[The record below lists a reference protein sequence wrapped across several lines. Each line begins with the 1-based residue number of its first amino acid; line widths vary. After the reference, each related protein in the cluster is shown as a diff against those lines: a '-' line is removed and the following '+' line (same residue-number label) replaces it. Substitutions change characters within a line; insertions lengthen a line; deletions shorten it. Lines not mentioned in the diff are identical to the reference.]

1 MGETAGLNFDV
12 FLNDH
17 GMQKSMKELKS
28 TASMLKS
35 EMRSN
40 FAELKSG
47 GQVTDAYADKVKKS
61 GEAIKAEQNVIDS
74 AEKSQKG
81 LDLQTEEGRKEY
93 AKQEIAISGAKKSI
107 ASLTGEQNRAKESL
121 NYYKS
126 GMADMNKSMK
136 NASNSSKAYVDRLR
150 AEGKENQANKAQL
163 TGLSEKYSSLSGIY
177 KKQEEE
183 LNKISKSSG
192 IASEAY
198 LKQKTRL
205 DQTGKAMADTQAHV
219 KTLNKSVGGLSVRM
233 ASLADKGAK
242 ASKSF
247 KTVGGR
253 MVSLG
258 KTASSATVAI
268 GAGFAFGAKKA
279 IELQNSFKQTTNLIK
294 NGGETQKEAISGVNK
309 MQRDATSDSIKY
321 GKSQKSIA
329 DGYQDLVKRGYS
341 SKQALGAMRS
351 ELQASVASGDDFSDV
366 VEVSSQTLEA
376 FGLRTKSTAGMIQNT
391 KKVTNELAYAADLTS
406 TGFSDLGVGMSY
418 VGSTAHQAGF
428 SLSETASAMGLLSN
442 NGLEAD
448 KAGTGLRKAINS
460 LISPTK
466 GGVDALKS
474 MNLTTKDFVD
484 KSGKMK
490 SMTDVFGLLK
500 SHTEGMSKTEKTNLF
515 HSLFGTTGQQAG
527 LILAESADQLGK
539 LNDQVARS
547 DKQHNGKGYVAVLAD
562 QNMKTAKNQL
572 ARFNQAGEAVA
583 IMFAKNVLP
592 YITKIAVKMAGMLD
606 KLGKMSPKTQKLVVG
621 FGLAAAAA
629 GPVLAIIGGISE
641 GIGAS
646 ISGLKTMV
654 NWYGKLNSKMTVQT
668 DSRSVNNGTGIVNQW
683 KKSSTLGKV
692 ATVAVGV
699 KAIYDASTDIS
710 KGMSERNPKKKLED
724 YGSAAGGAI
733 GAAVGARFGPI
744 GMAIGEDLGSKIGS
758 KGGDAA
764 EKFSEGWDKYNKK
777 HPLNIS
783 EVKGGTTKQAGY
795 EYKQGIS
802 GSIDQKQLNKEGVGG
817 LFDPRM
823 WANSWGA
830 LFRQIGGGTA
840 KSNSKTSFG
849 GFLKFEVQNIKW
861 PKAPK
866 WLSWLTTDQNPGKG
880 SKPITMPKIAFSK
893 IKVPKIWKWLTTDVK
908 PKTKPIEAPKFKK
921 ISWPKLPKWMNV
933 KTWHWPN
940 FKAPKFKKINWPKV
954 PNLAKSWSSMT
965 GKLSKN
971 FNSWK
976 KSFSKSWSKHW
987 SSTRSTLSR
996 DWSSMQ
1002 KNTKKFGS
1010 NMNGWFGGFKKSFAK
1025 HWSKHWSSVK
1035 STLANRWDDMRKKSG
1050 SWGTSMEKWRSKFSS
1065 AFQKGFRS
1073 LGSGL
1078 HSIWSGIWTKMHK
1091 LTHSGMKDIVGII
1104 NSGIRGI
1111 DGVIHLFG
1119 GKKQAIAPM
1128 HFATGT
1134 GSLSSNFRKSI
1145 DRVTPAIV
1153 NDEPGANN
1161 PELIYRKSS
1170 GSVEYSTQ
1178 KNAHTILMPGDE
1190 VANATDSA
1198 KFGLTHF
1205 AKGGIG
1211 SFFSGIGNSISNAI
1225 SGTVSAAAKG
1235 ANWLKKLFST
1245 AKKIISHPVK
1255 SVENLFSYSKNGTK
1269 GIFQGLGKGMFDKVS
1284 TNAKSWWSDLW
1295 SMVDLNGGGSGGG
1308 SWRHTPGLSET
1319 NGFGA
1324 SRPFGSHD
1332 GVDFSGPLG
1341 SAIDAVHGG
1350 TVAQIGKPGHG
1361 WPYSQL
1367 GDIIWVKS
1375 DDGYQEIYQEF
1386 GGMGNIKVSQGDNIK
1401 TGQKIAT
1408 LGHLN
1413 GAGSGAHVHIGVSKG
1428 SVWNHGGSSTKGWLD
1443 VTKMHGSSDGN
1454 SKKSSKKSNDKGIK
1468 AQVGSGFWKTI
1479 SKIASMFGDND
1490 GGGSV
1495 ANPGGSGV
1503 ARWRS
1508 DVKKALKANGFKATA
1523 SQVSAWMKVIARES
1537 NGDPK
1542 AVNHTDINAQE
1553 GHPSKGLVQTIE
1565 STFNSNK
1572 FRGHGNIFNGYD
1584 DLLAGIHY
1592 MKRRY
1597 GSGASAFARVS
1608 GPEGYANGGFSSTAK
1623 LANISEGNSLESI
1636 IPLSK
1641 PSRAWELI
1649 GKSSA
1654 YLNKKNNSHTP
1665 SANTSEDNSEYLQQL
1680 IDQNSQLLNQIGQFM
1695 QLVQAKPTGITAQQV
1710 YAANKQQT
1718 AIQTTKYNRS
1728 LGLG

>member
-74 AEKSQKG
+74 AEKAQKG

-107 ASLTGEQNRAKESL
+107 VSLTGEQNRAKESL

-205 DQTGKAMADTQAHV
+205 DQTGKSMADTQAHV

-490 SMTDVFGLLK
+490 SMTDIFGLLK

-547 DKQHNGKGYVAVLAD
+547 DKQHSGKGYVAVLAD

-572 ARFNQAGEAVA
+572 ARFKQAGEAVA
-583 IMFAKNVLP
+583 VMFAKNVLP

-629 GPVLAIIGGISE
+629 GPVLTIIGGISK

-646 ISGLKTMV
+646 ISGLKNMAK
-654 NWYGKLNSKMTVQT
+654 WYGKLNSKMTVQT
-668 DSRSVNNGTGIVNQW
+668 DSRSVNNGTGIANQW
-683 KKSSTLGKV
+683 KKSSKLGKV

-699 KAIYDASTDIS
+699 QAVYDASTDIA
-710 KGMSERNPKKKLED
+710 KGMKTKNPDKKLKA
-724 YGSAAGGAI
+724 YGSATGETMGGAI
-733 GAAVGARFGPI
+733 GLALGGPLGAELGMQI
-744 GMAIGEDLGSKIGS
+744 GKIAGE
-758 KGGDAA
+758 KGGDMAH
-764 EKFSEGWDKYNKK
+764 KFATGWSKYNKK
-777 HPLNIS
+777 HPLQMAK
-783 EVKGGTTKQAGY
+783 VKGGTAGQSGY
-795 EYKQGIS
+795 EFKKGAS
-802 GSIDQKQLNKEGVGG
+802 GTVDNKQLNKEGVGG

-880 SKPITMPKIAFSK
+880 NKPITMPKIKFPK
-893 IKVPKIWKWLTTDVK
+893 IKLPNIWKWLTTDVK

-921 ISWPKLPKWMNV
+921 IKWPSLPKWMNW
-933 KTWHWPN
+933 KTWKWPK
-940 FKAPKFKKINWPKV
+940 FKAPKMPKIKWPKV
-954 PNLAKSWSSMT
+954 PNLAKSWSSAT
-965 GKLSKN
+965 KKLSKN

-987 SSTRSTLSR
+987 KSTKKTLSS
-996 DWSSMQ
+996 DWTSMLKTSKKWSGNTSS
-1002 KNTKKFGS
+1002 
-1010 NMNGWFGGFKKSFAK
+1010 WFSGFKKSFSKSWKK
-1025 HWSKHWSSVK
+1025 HWK
-1035 STLANRWDDMRKKSG
+1035 STKSYLADRWSDMRKNSG
-1050 SWGTSMEKWRSKFSS
+1050 SWGTSMENWRSKFSKN
-1065 AFQKGFRS
+1065 FQKGFHS
-1073 LGSGL
+1073 LGTGL
-1078 HSIWSGIWTKMHK
+1078 KSIWSGIWSSMKK
-1091 LTHSGMKDIVGII
+1091 LTHAGMKDVVGVI
-1104 NSGIRGI
+1104 NAGVKGVN
-1111 DGVIHLFG
+1111 GVIHLFG
-1119 GKKQAIAPM
+1119 GKKTTISPI

-1145 DRVTPAIV
+1145 DRITPAIV
-1153 NDEPGANN
+1153 NDEPGATN
-1161 PELIYRKSS
+1161 PELIYRKASD
-1170 GSVEYSTQ
+1170 SVEYSKE
-1178 KNAHTILMPGDE
+1178 KNAHTVLMPGDE

-1198 KFGLTHF
+1198 KMGLTHF
-1205 AKGGIG
+1205 AKGGIS
-1211 SFFSGIGNSISNAI
+1211 SFFSGIGGAI
-1225 SGTVSAAAKG
+1225 SGTVSKVAQTVS
-1235 ANWLKKLFST
+1235 WLKKLFNT
-1245 AKKIISHPVK
+1245 ATKIIAHPIK
-1255 SVENLFSYSKNGTK
+1255 SVESLFKYSKNGTK
-1269 GIFQGLGKGMFDKVS
+1269 GIFTSIGKGAFDK
-1284 TNAKSWWSDLW
+1284 TAKNVKNWWGDLW
-1295 SMVDLNGGGSGGG
+1295 SMVNLNGDSAGGN
-1308 SWRHTPGLSET
+1308 WAHNPGLSET

-1324 SRPFGSHD
+1324 SRSFGTHD
-1332 GVDFSGPLG
+1332 GVDFSGKLG
-1341 SAIDAVHGG
+1341 SAITAVHGG
-1350 TVAQIGKPGHG
+1350 TVTHIGKPLHG

-1367 GDIIWVKS
+1367 GDVITVKS
-1375 DDGYQEIYQEF
+1375 SDGYQEIYQEF
-1386 GGMGNIKVSQGDNIK
+1386 GDMGNIKVSTGDEIK

-1408 LGHLN
+1408 LGKLN

-1572 FRGHGNIFNGYD
+1572 FKGHGNIFNGYD

-1710 YAANKQQT
+1710 YAANKQRT

>member
-1 MGETAGLNFDV
+1 MNNMGETAGLNFDV

-74 AEKSQKG
+74 AEKAQKG

-107 ASLTGEQNRAKESL
+107 VSLTGEQNRAKESL

-192 IASEAY
+192 IASETY

-205 DQTGKAMADTQAHV
+205 DQTGKAMADTQVHV

-233 ASLADKGAK
+233 AGLADKGAK

-309 MQRDATSDSIKY
+309 MQRDAASDSIKY

-351 ELQASVASGDDFSDV
+351 ELQASVASGDDFKDV
-366 VEVSSQTLEA
+366 VTVSSQTLEA

-428 SLSETASAMGLLSN
+428 SLSETAAAMGLLSN

-466 GGVDALKS
+466 GGTSALKA
-474 MNLTTKDFVD
+474 MNLSTKDFID
-484 KSGKMK
+484 KKGNMK
-490 SMTDVFGLLK
+490 SMTDIFGLLK
-500 SHTEGMSKTEKTNLF
+500 SHTDGMSKTEKTNLF

-527 LILAESADQLGK
+527 LILAASSKQLGK

-547 DKQHNGKGYVAVLAD
+547 DKQHNGQGYVATLAN

-572 ARFNQAGEAVA
+572 ARFKQAGEAVA

-629 GPVLAIIGGISE
+629 GPVLTIIGGISK

-646 ISGLKTMV
+646 ISGLKTMA

-668 DSRSVNNGTGIVNQW
+668 DSRSVNNGTGIANQW
-683 KKSSTLGKV
+683 KKSSKLGKI

-699 KAIYDASTDIS
+699 QAVYDASTDIA
-710 KGMSERNPKKKLED
+710 KGMKTKNPDKKLKA
-724 YGSAAGGAI
+724 YGSATGETMGGAI
-733 GAAVGARFGPI
+733 GLALGGPLGAELGMQI
-744 GMAIGEDLGSKIGS
+744 GKIAGE
-758 KGGDAA
+758 KGGDMAHKFAA
-764 EKFSEGWDKYNKK
+764 GWSEYNNK
-777 HPLNIS
+777 HPLKMAK
-783 EVKGGTTKQAGY
+783 VKGGTAGQAGY
-795 EYKQGIS
+795 EFKKGAS
-802 GSIDQKQLNKEGVGG
+802 GTVDNKQLNKEGVSG

-849 GFLKFEVQNIKW
+849 GFIKFQFQQIKW

-866 WLSWLTTDQNPGKG
+866 WFSWLTTTQNPGKG
-880 SKPITMPKIAFSK
+880 NKPITMPKIKFPK
-893 IKVPKIWKWLTTDVK
+893 IKLPNIWKWLTTDVK

-921 ISWPKLPKWMNV
+921 IKWPTLPKWMNW
-933 KTWHWPN
+933 KTWKWPK

-965 GKLSKN
+965 SKLSKN

-1025 HWSKHWSSVK
+1025 SWSKHWSSVK
-1035 STLANRWDDMRKKSG
+1035 STLANRWDDMRKESG

-1065 AFQKGFRS
+1065 TFQKGFRS

-1078 HSIWSGIWTKMHK
+1078 HSIWSGIWSGLHK
-1091 LTHSGMKDIVGII
+1091 LAHSGMKGVVDII
-1104 NSGIRGI
+1104 NDGINGI
-1111 DGVIHLFG
+1111 NGVIHLFG
-1119 GKKQAIAPM
+1119 GKKTAISPI

-1145 DRVTPAIV
+1145 DRITPAIV
-1153 NDEPGANN
+1153 NDEPGAIN
-1161 PELIYRKSS
+1161 PELIYRKASD
-1170 GSVEYSTQ
+1170 SVEYSTE
-1178 KNAHTILMPGDE
+1178 KNAHTVLMPGDE

-1198 KFGLTHF
+1198 RLGVPHF
-1205 AKGGIG
+1205 AGGGIG
-1211 SFFSGIGNSISNAI
+1211 SFFSGLGSGISDAV
-1225 SGTVSAAAKG
+1225 SGAVSTVKKDTS
-1235 ANWLKKLFST
+1235 WLKKLFMT
-1245 AKKIISHPVK
+1245 ATKIIKHPIK
-1255 SVENLFSYSKNGTK
+1255 SVEDLFKYSKGTTK
-1269 GIFQGLGKGMFDKVS
+1269 GVFQQISKGAFGKVES
-1284 TNAKSWWSDLW
+1284 SAKSWWSKLW
-1295 SMVDLNGGGSGGG
+1295 SMVNLNGDGASGDATGLLSAVEKYGKGHKYVWGADGPNSFDCSGLVMYALKKAFGISYPHFSGSQYSKTKHISKSEAQAGDLVFWGPGKHVGVYAGGDKYYSAFSPSAHPNIGMYSLAG
-1308 SWRHTPGLSET
+1308 SVPGYSPMFGAVKGLSH
-1319 NGFGA
+1319 NK
-1324 SRPFGSHD
+1324 D
-1332 GVDFSGPLG
+1332 K
-1341 SAIDAVHGG
+1341 
-1350 TVAQIGKPGHG
+1350 GK
-1361 WPYSQL
+1361 S
-1367 GDIIWVKS
+1367 S
-1375 DDGYQEIYQEF
+1375 
-1386 GGMGNIKVSQGDNIK
+1386 K
-1401 TGQKIAT
+1401 T
-1408 LGHLN
+1408 
-1413 GAGSGAHVHIGVSKG
+1413 
-1428 SVWNHGGSSTKGWLD
+1428 STKGI
-1443 VTKMHGSSDGN
+1443 
-1454 SKKSSKKSNDKGIK
+1454 KG
-1468 AQVGSGFWKTI
+1468 QVGSGFWKMI
-1479 SKIASMFGDND
+1479 SKLADKFGINNGTNAAGDSEAPSGSHKHWMEQAGIPKSWYNAANTIISAESGWNAHAQNPSSSAYGIPQALPGSKMASAGKDWKNNAITQLKWFKSYVKGRYGN
-1490 GGGSV
+1490 
-1495 ANPGGSGV
+1495 ANN
-1503 ARWRS
+1503 
-1508 DVKKALKANGFKATA
+1508 ALKF
-1523 SQVSAWMKVIARES
+1523 RES
-1537 NGDPK
+1537 HNW
-1542 AVNHTDINAQE
+1542 
-1553 GHPSKGLVQTIE
+1553 
-1565 STFNSNK
+1565 
-1572 FRGHGNIFNGYD
+1572 
-1584 DLLAGIHY
+1584 
-1592 MKRRY
+1592 
-1597 GSGASAFARVS
+1597 
-1608 GPEGYANGGFSSTAK
+1608 YANGGFSNVAK
-1623 LANISEGNSLESI
+1623 LAKISEGNALESI

-1649 GKSSA
+1649 GKSAA
-1654 YLNKKNNSHTP
+1654 YLTKKNNSHTA
-1665 SANTSEDNSEYLQQL
+1665 SANNNEGDSNAYMKQL
-1680 IDQNSQLLNQIGQFM
+1680 VDQNSQLLKQISQFM
-1695 QLVQAKPTGITAQQV
+1695 SLVDAKPTGITPQAV
-1710 YAANKQQT
+1710 YNANKQQAT
-1718 AIQTTKYNRS
+1718 IQTNRYNRS
-1728 LGLG
+1728 LGLS

>member
-74 AEKSQKG
+74 VEKAQKG

-107 ASLTGEQNRAKESL
+107 VSLTGEQNRAKESL

-205 DQTGKAMADTQAHV
+205 DQTGKAMAEAKIRT
-219 KTLNKSVGGLSVRM
+219 KSLNKSTGGLSTTMSRI
-233 ASLADKGAK
+233 ADKGASL
-242 ASKSF
+242 SKSLNNAGNKAIAF
-247 KTVGGR
+247 
-253 MVSLG
+253 G
-258 KTASSATVAI
+258 KTSSTASLAV
-268 GAGFAFGAKKA
+268 GAGFIYGSKKA

-294 NGGETQKEAISGVNK
+294 NGGETQKAAISGVNK
-309 MQRDATSDSIKY
+309 MQNDAAADAVKY

-351 ELQASVASGDDFSDV
+351 ELQASVASGDDFKDV
-366 VEVSSQTLEA
+366 VTVSSQTLEA
-376 FGLRTKSTAGMIQNT
+376 FGLRTKSTSGMISNT

-428 SLSETASAMGLLSN
+428 SLSETAAAMGLLSN

-466 GGVDALKS
+466 GGISALKT
-474 MNLTTKDFVD
+474 MNLSTKDFID
-484 KSGKMK
+484 KKGNMK
-490 SMTDVFGLLK
+490 SMTDIFGLLK
-500 SHTEGMSKTEKTNLF
+500 SHTDGMSKTEKTNLF

-527 LILAESADQLGK
+527 LILAASSKQLGK

-547 DKQHNGKGYVAVLAD
+547 DKQHNGQGYVATLAN
-562 QNMKTAKNQL
+562 QNMKTAQNQL
-572 ARFNQAGEAVA
+572 AKFKQAGEAVS

-592 YITKIAVKMAGMLD
+592 YITKIAVKLAGILD
-606 KLGKMSPKTQKLVVG
+606 RIGKMSPKMQKLTVG
-621 FGLAAAAA
+621 FGL
-629 GPVLAIIGGISE
+629 VLAAISPVAFAIGGISK

-654 NWYGKLNSKMTVQT
+654 NWYGKLNSKMAAPVA
-668 DSRSVNNGTGIVNQW
+668 SRAISNGKGISNQW
-683 KKSSTLGKV
+683 NSLNTGGKV
-692 ATVAVGV
+692 ATAAVGV
-699 KAIYDASTDIS
+699 GIAASAGIDLFKGIKAKNPDS
-710 KGMSERNPKKKLED
+710 KFKDFGK
-724 YGSAAGGAI
+724 SAGTVLGGGIGFALGGPAGAAI
-733 GAAVGARFGPI
+733 GATI
-744 GMAIGEDLGSKIGS
+744 G
-758 KGGDAA
+758 
-764 EKFSEGWDKYNKK
+764 
-777 HPLNIS
+777 
-783 EVKGGTTKQAGY
+783 KQAGKWAGEASKKFVDGWNKKGKGAKPPKGFLPKMGY
-795 EYKQGIS
+795 YARAGGDSIAEWGKSFYIGLKKLGIVKVFQDQFKLVDNAFKIWKDIFTGKWKDIFPDVKKYVGQGMKTVSDTFTAYGKTI
-802 GSIDQKQLNKEGVGG
+802 NKI
-817 LFDPRM
+817 L
-823 WANSWGA
+823 
-830 LFRQIGGGTA
+830 
-840 KSNSKTSFG
+840 NSKFG
-849 GFLKFEVQNIKW
+849 KSVKGKMNDFWN
-861 PKAPK
+861 
-866 WLSWLTTDQNPGKG
+866 WLTTDK
-880 SKPITMPKIAFSK
+880 KPST
-893 IKVPKIWKWLTTDVK
+893 
-908 PKTKPIEAPKFKK
+908 TKPIEAPKFKK

-1025 HWSKHWSSVK
+1025 YWSKHWSSVK
-1035 STLANRWDDMRKKSG
+1035 STLANRWDDMRNKSG

-1065 AFQKGFRS
+1065 TFQKGFRS

-1153 NDEPGANN
+1153 NDRPGATN
-1161 PELIYRKSS
+1161 PELIYRKASDS
-1170 GSVEYSTQ
+1170 IEYSTQ

-1190 VANATDSA
+1190 VANDYDSA

-1728 LGLG
+1728 LGLS